1 MVSGLDLFSKCAIAD
16 SGIGE
21 ETDVMPEPPPVP
33 DAGEEGG
40 LDVAV
45 RPDTPLV
52 ERTEL
57 VDFEEEVS
65 APDVLD
71 DRTVCPTVFERL
83 DCCAPDI
90 PLVEEALSVVTD
102 AVVLLEDVRPEVD
115 AGLACD
121 EELWR

>member
-57 VDFEEEVS
+57 VDFEEEAS

-71 DRTVCPTVFERL
+71 DRTEVPTEPERL
-83 DCCAPDI
+83 DCCAPGI
-90 PLVEEALSVVTD
+90 PVVEEALSVVTD
-102 AVVLLEDVRPEVD
+102 AVVLLKEVRPLVEV
-115 AGLACD
+115 
-121 EELWR
+121 EVV